1 MAGVRQKLTETKIPI
16 RLEVST
22 MQNEGPLLAASVIQP
37 TAPGVIAVIGEPLPL
52 GTGIKPSA
60 LPGGIQWAEKAK
72 VSRVG
77 F

>member
-1 MAGVRQKLTETKIPI
+1 
-16 RLEVST
+16 